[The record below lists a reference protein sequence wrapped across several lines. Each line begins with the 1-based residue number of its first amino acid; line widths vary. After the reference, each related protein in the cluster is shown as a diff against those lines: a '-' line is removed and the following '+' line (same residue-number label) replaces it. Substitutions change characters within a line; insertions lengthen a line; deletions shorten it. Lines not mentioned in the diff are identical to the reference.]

1 MGQQNCYIHIFA
13 RHKSM
18 RIDVHSY
25 FMDSSNSLIAEGIY
39 NASQLVFVTIPTDKA
54 VVVLVAGGEMV
65 ADLNFFC
72 DHLLKP

>member
-1 MGQQNCYIHIFA
+1 
-13 RHKSM
+13 M

-39 NASQLVFVTIPTDKA
+39 INTSQLVFVTIPTDKA

-65 ADLNFFC
+65 ADLNFFVTMY
-72 DHLLKP
+72 